1 MHAPF
6 LAKTRLRVFALVL
19 PVLLG
24 GAASAGT
31 DAAKSAAPDPFPQ
44 VAGWKRVEGPAV
56 YTREN
61 LFEYIDGAA
70 DLFLQYDF
78 RELAASRY
86 ESDGG
91 KVSLT
96 VDVYR
101 MGGPIDAFG
110 VYSRE
115 RPARG
120 TFLPLGAE
128 GYAGDGS
135 AYFLAGDCYVK
146 VNLEGAS
153 PGTADVPVTFARAV
167 AGRIGGPFQLP
178 AELGSFPSDG
188 KVERSEM
195 FTSKDYLGLAFLE
208 NVFSAEYTAGGK
220 RFSLFFIRSASAD
233 KARALL
239 GKWKASAGSGP
250 DLSGPSG
257 SGTLDDPQAGRV
269 EIAFRDEWIWGMT
282 GEGKAETLAEL
293 GRRLKGRDAVPVAPG
308 TGR

>member
-1 MHAPF
+1 MHSPF
-6 LAKTRLRVFALVL
+6 LAKPRLRVFAFVL
-19 PVLLG
+19 PMLLWG
-24 GAASAGT
+24 TVSAGT
-31 DAAKSAAPDPFPQ
+31 DAAKRAVSDPFPQ
-44 VAGWKRVEGPAV
+44 VTGWTRVEGPTV

-61 LFEYIDGAA
+61 LFEYINGAA

-78 RELAASRY
+78 RELTAARY
-86 ESDGG
+86 ENGG
-91 KVSLT
+91 KASLT

-101 MGGPIDAFG
+101 MGDPVHAFG

-115 RPARG
+115 RPSRG

-128 GYAGDGS
+128 GYTADGS
-135 AYFLAGDCYVK
+135 VHFLAGDCYVK

-153 PGTADVPVTFARAV
+153 PDAADAPGTFARAV
-167 AGRIGGPFQLP
+167 AQRIGGPFRLP
-178 AELGSFPSDG
+178 PELECFPSAG

-195 FTSKDYLGLAFLE
+195 FTAQDYLGLAFLE
-208 NVFSAEYTAGGK
+208 NVFSAEYSADGK
-220 RFSLFFIRSASAD
+220 RFSLFFIRFASAD
-233 KARALL
+233 TARALL

-269 EIAFRDEWIWGMT
+269 EIAFRDAWIWGMT

-293 GRRLKGRDAVPVAPG
+293 GRKLKGPAVVPAAPG
-308 TGR
+308 STR